1 MNFRN
6 FLKTIIKK
14 MLFWVPSSKR
24 KYISQRI
31 YSKLKI
37 SDYEHNRKKYN
48 IGEFS
53 YIGTNTNIKN
63 KKETTIGKYCSISH
77 EVLIG
82 LSQHP
87 LDVLST
93 HGFVCCNKENCWAID
108 CNLGA
113 NDDNRVILENSGIK
127 PIKIGN
133 DVWIGYR
140 AIIMDGVTIGDGAV
154 VAAGAVVTKDVEP
167 YTIVGGNPARPI
179 RKRFSDEII
188 ERLLKLQWWDYGP
201 NILTGIDITKIDE
214 SIDKLEERVASGRYK
229 KWKSCKFV
237 FKGNGVWK
245 ENTSGN
251 REVIYN
257 LP

>member
-167 YTIVGGNPARPI
+167 YTIVGGVPAKPI
-179 RKRFSDEII
+179 KKRFSNYLEKGDYI
-188 ERLLKLQWWDYGP
+188 RAKLLELKWWDYP
-201 NILTGIDITKIDE
+201 ADFVQKLPFADLEKCIEI
-214 SIDKLEERVASGRYK
+214 LEENKHLK
-229 KWKSCKFV
+229 K
-237 FKGNGVWK
+237 
-245 ENTSGN
+245 
-251 REVIYN
+251 I
-257 LP
+257 